1 MFKISV
7 YSVKQ
12 SNEYVTSNI
21 EKQCKSGKMID
32 DRKSDDVESAEVMRK
47 MFPEIFKDPTH
58 QELSVMKWGDAIR
71 KTYG

>member
-1 MFKISV
+1 
-7 YSVKQ
+7 
-12 SNEYVTSNI
+12 
-21 EKQCKSGKMID
+21 MID